1 VLHDRVAKSLVR
13 STVATVLALAI
24 GLAVSSAPVLAGS
37 GDRGAL
43 AICNYK
49 LLGDDSPYWGGILKR
64 IDVNPPRLYALNS
77 STANVGWQFIVE
89 RQRFDQPARPAPWKQ
104 TYKSPLQTAPA
115 SPTTAAAFTTM
126 GVKVGLP
133 ALADPEESSWNDVY
147 YRVTLKLF
155 WFRADWTTQ
164 QALVHKMKHYENWI
178 DGGYAWSDT
187 GDYSCPGG
195 HSYYSEEP

>member
-1 VLHDRVAKSLVR
+1 MLRHKAAVSVIR
-13 STVATVLALAI
+13 STVATMLAVAI
-24 GLAVSSAPVLAGS
+24 GLAIGSAPVLAAS

-49 LLGDDSPYWGGILKR
+49 YLGDDSIYWGGILKR

-77 STANVGWQFIVE
+77 STAKVGWRFIVE
-89 RQRFDQPARPAPWKQ
+89 RQRFDQGVSPAPWKQ

-115 SPTTAAAFTTM
+115 SATTAASFTTM
-126 GVKVGLP
+126 SVKVKLP
-133 ALADPEESSWNDVY
+133 VLVDPEEYSWNEVY

-155 WFRADWTTQ
+155 WYRANGTTQ
-164 QALVHKMKHYENWI
+164 QAVVHKMKHYENRI
-178 DGGYAWSDT
+178 DGEHAWNDT

-195 HSYYSEEP
+195 HSNYTD